1 MLTTVIL
8 PGKLP
13 VVVGLNCTT
22 RVIVWLGERVTGALA
37 PVIVYPA
44 PTRLICEIVTLE
56 LPVFVTVTFCVGEEV
71 PVVTFPKL
79 KPVAGLMPRVRIAA
93 IPVPLS
99 VTGGGELGA
108 LLTIEM
114 LPDTVPTE
122 VGKKVT
128 VIVVCCP
135 AVIFKGSENP
145 LTVKAAEPLSVT

>member
-22 RVIVWLGERVTGALA
+22 RVIVWLGERVTGALP

-56 LPVFVTVTFCVGEEV
+56 FPVLVIVTFCVGEEV

-79 KPVAGLMPRVRIAA
+79 RLWLAGLM
-93 IPVPLS
+93 LS
-99 VTGGGELGA
+99 VSVAAAAVPVRVTGVGEVGA

-114 LPDTVPTE
+114 LPETVPAR
-122 VGKKVT
+122 VGRKLT
-128 VIVVCCP
+128 VMVVCWP
-135 AVIFKGSENP
+135 AFTLNGSVNP
-145 LTVKAAEPLSVT
+145 LTLKAAPVTVT